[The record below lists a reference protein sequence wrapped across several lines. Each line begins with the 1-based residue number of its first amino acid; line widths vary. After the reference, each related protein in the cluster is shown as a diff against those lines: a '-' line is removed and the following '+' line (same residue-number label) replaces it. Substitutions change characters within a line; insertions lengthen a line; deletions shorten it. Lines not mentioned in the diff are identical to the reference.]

1 VLKSA
6 RATILSRIVASH
18 GDLIGV
24 CIVSLDLFDSVPTC
38 SLSAGQMLWLFRY
51 TFPKI
56 CVEESVQLWID
67 AIELRP
73 PNEPSS
79 DDVLCPE
86 HRTTLVFAH
95 IFRSEPRERWRLP
108 ALCHQQTV
116 AVGIR
121 DFSRHITRARF
132 ESLVSQDAEEASK
145 QAFLIVRY
153 HQRARSALC
162 LAPKEEATQRRPAP
176 SIHVQTY
183 EFL

>member
-1 VLKSA
+1 
-6 RATILSRIVASH
+6 
-18 GDLIGV
+18 
-24 CIVSLDLFDSVPTC
+24 
-38 SLSAGQMLWLFRY
+38 MLWLFRY

-86 HRTTLVFAH
+86 HRTTLVFVH

-108 ALCHQQTV
+108 VLCHQET
-116 AVGIR
+116 VGIR
-121 DFSRHITRARF
+121 DFSRHITHVTSRTRARF
-132 ESLVSQDAEEASK
+132 ESLESQDAEEASK

-153 HQRARSALC
+153 PQRASEVSSLPCA
-162 LAPKEEATQRRPAP
+162 QRRRHAAPAGRRRP
-176 SIHVQTY
+176 STCKHLAASIS
-183 EFL
+183 